1 MIFSL
6 LRYEIKEPQ
15 GLIEVLVYEASRI
28 FKDRLVDKES
38 KAKFDSILYNL
49 LKTNL
54 KYNDKLIDTYFISK
68 VGNNGEKI
76 IPNLPSLGRIGKAD
90 FISLVEQ
97 AMRAYEREFKEM
109 NIHLFDEIL
118 DLIAYTERAL
128 SKPGGHVLMAGR
140 PGVGRRTAT

>member
-38 KAKFDSILYNL
+38 KAKFDNILYNL
-49 LKTNL
+49 LRTNL
-54 KYNDKLIDTYFISK
+54 KYNDKMVDTYFISK

-90 FISLVEQ
+90 FISLVE
-97 AMRAYEREFKEM
+97 
-109 NIHLFDEIL
+109 
-118 DLIAYTERAL
+118 
-128 SKPGGHVLMAGR
+128 
-140 PGVGRRTAT
+140 